1 VRREGEV
8 RRCGVLSFALMESAG
23 RLLGV
28 SRVVFLSL
36 FFSLE
41 VALRSWRSFEDWF
54 CECVWEKHA

>member
-36 FFSLE
+36 FFF
-41 VALRSWRSFEDWF
+41 VRSCITELAEF
-54 CECVWEKHA
+54 